1 MHTKFGAELSW
12 AQNSA
17 LNFHMW
23 ALKCRCSIFVRS
35 KVGAHKF
42 MRSNVGA
49 QKSAFNCQHSKV
61 ATLNCRAFKIWNSI
75 VCAQSQRSYVGT
87 QLSCAQ
93 KLALKY
99 THLKRL
105 ALKSRCSSYRRSKV
119 SVPKCWM
126 VTSALKCLALKSC
139 RARLLCVQKSALKC
153 LAINSLRS
161 TVGPQISCAQ
171 RSVHRCL

>member
-17 LNFHMW
+17 LNFQRLYVGIEIS
-23 ALKCRCSIFVRS
+23 ALNCCSLKIQHSTFICGRWN
-35 KVGAHKF
+35 VGAQFLFAQK
-42 MRSNVGA
+42 SALTSLCA

-61 ATLNCRAFKIWNSI
+61 ATLNCRAFKIRNSI

-105 ALKSRCSSYRRSKV
+105 ALKSRCSSVDAQKFPCSSVERSRQRSNVLRSKV
-119 SVPKCWM
+119 AGLDCC
-126 VTSALKCLALKSC
+126 AFKS
-139 RARLLCVQKSALKC
+139 RRSNV
-153 LAINSLRS
+153 LR
-161 TVGPQISCAQ
+161 
-171 RSVHRCL
+171 